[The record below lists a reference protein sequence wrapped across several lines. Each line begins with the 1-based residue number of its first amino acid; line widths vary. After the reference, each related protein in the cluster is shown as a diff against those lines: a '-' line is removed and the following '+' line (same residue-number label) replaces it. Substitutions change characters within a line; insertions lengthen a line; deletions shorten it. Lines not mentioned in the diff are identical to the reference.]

1 VQRKGKGFMD
11 RDDWGTKRICLSCA
25 TRFYDFG
32 KSPIVCPACG
42 AVFDPEYLLK
52 RKAKTL
58 QEKNDEVIDEDIDV
72 ADDGLIDATDDDLED
87 DDEEIV
93 LNNPKD

>member
-1 VQRKGKGFMD
+1 MKKGSFMD

-32 KSPIVCPACG
+32 KSQIICPACG

-52 RKAKTL
+52 RKVKTL
-58 QEKNDEVIDEDIDV
+58 QEKNDEDIDV
-72 ADDGLIDATDDDLED
+72 VDDGLIDAADDDLD
-87 DDEEIV
+87 DSDDELVI
-93 LNNPKD
+93 NNQD